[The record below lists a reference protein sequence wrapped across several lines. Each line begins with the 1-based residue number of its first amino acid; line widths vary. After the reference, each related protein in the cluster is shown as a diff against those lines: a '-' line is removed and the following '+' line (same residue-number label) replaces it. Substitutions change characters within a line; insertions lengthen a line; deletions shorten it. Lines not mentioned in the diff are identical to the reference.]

1 MYLVYAL
8 PGGERLAE
16 GRASSEQSRASTI
29 IHPPACTRLLG
40 RSASIEYIGSRSDR
54 TVSTIANIA

>member
-29 IHPPACTRLLG
+29 IHHPPAPGCWVEVL
-40 RSASIEYIGSRSDR
+40 
-54 TVSTIANIA
+54 V